1 MTESAAISRY
11 GRFERAQEIAA
22 YEGLRDLI
30 LSRAIAAGQS
40 LDIERLS
47 DDLDVEPE
55 QLRTAITQLATEL
68 LVVRDESGGFRA
80 APVTAE
86 IVTELFD
93 ARTVIEIGAI
103 DAYAERIDDDE
114 LDELD
119 VLDRLAR
126 ELAGIVAEP
135 MPDLERFL
143 EASHGYHAHLVGLA
157 HSAPLS
163 AAYVRLGISRLWRAA
178 IADLDWWNLFD
189 VRHHGDLTDALR
201 ARDVNRAKALVY
213 EHQEQVKR
221 LVHDVID
228 RTGGAL

>member
-1 MTESAAISRY
+1 VIRVTENAAIGRY
-11 GRFERAQEIAA
+11 GRFERAQEVAA

-30 LSRAIAAGQS
+30 LSRAIAAGEP
-40 LDIERLS
+40 LDVARLS

-55 QLRTAITQLATEL
+55 QLRSAITQLASEL
-68 LVVRDESGGFRA
+68 LVVRNDSGEFCA

-103 DAYAERIDDDE
+103 DAYAARIDE
-114 LDELD
+114 GELD
-119 VLDRLAR
+119 VLESRAR

-135 MPDLERFL
+135 LPDLERFL
-143 EASHGYHAHLVGLA
+143 EASHDYHAHLVGLA
-157 HSAPLS
+157 RSAPLS

-189 VRHHGDLTDALR
+189 VRHHGELTDALR
-201 ARDVNRAKALVY
+201 ARDVARAKALVY

-228 RTGGAL
+228 RTGGSL

>member
-22 YEGLRDLI
+22 YDGLRDLI
-30 LSRAIAAGQS
+30 LSRAIAAGQP
-40 LDIERLS
+40 LAIERLS

-55 QLRTAITQLATEL
+55 QLRTAITQLASEL

-103 DAYAERIDDDE
+103 DAHAERIDDSE
-114 LDELD
+114 LA

-135 MPDLERFL
+135 LPDLERFL
-143 EASHGYHAHLVGLA
+143 EASHDYHAHLVGLA
-157 HSAPLS
+157 RSAPLS
-163 AAYVRLGISRLWRAA
+163 AAYLRLGISRLWRAS

-189 VRHHGDLTDALR
+189 VRHHGELTEALR
-201 ARDVNRAKALVY
+201 SRDVTRAKALVY

-228 RTGGAL
+228 RTGGSL

>member
-1 MTESAAISRY
+1 VTESAAISRY

-30 LSRAIAAGQS
+30 LSRAIAAGQP
-40 LDIERLS
+40 LAVEQLS

-55 QLRTAITQLATEL
+55 QVRNAITQLASEL
-68 LVVRDESGGFRA
+68 LVVRDESGNFRVA
-80 APVTAE
+80 AVTAE

-103 DAYAERIDDDE
+103 DAHAERIDDSE
-114 LDELD
+114 LA
-119 VLDRLAR
+119 VLERLAL

-135 MPDLERFL
+135 LPDLERFL
-143 EASHGYHAHLVGLA
+143 EASHNYHGHLVGLA
-157 HSAPLS
+157 RSAPLS
-163 AAYVRLGISRLWRAA
+163 AAYLRLGISRLWRAA

-189 VRHHGDLTDALR
+189 VRHHGELTEALR
-201 ARDVNRAKALVY
+201 SRDVARAKALVY

-228 RTGGAL
+228 RTGGSL